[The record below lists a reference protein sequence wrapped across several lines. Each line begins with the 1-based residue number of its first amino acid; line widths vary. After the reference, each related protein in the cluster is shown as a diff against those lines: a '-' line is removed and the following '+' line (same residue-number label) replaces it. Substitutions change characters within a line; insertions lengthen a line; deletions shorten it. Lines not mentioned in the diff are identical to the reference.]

1 LRARNNDIFFNEIKP
16 CLPYPENTI
25 FAPLISNLFIM
36 EQNSY
41 PQRKPETRSRKFW
54 RVVLGSMVG
63 FFFAN
68 IVLSIVT
75 LFLVIGMLAAIM
87 ASSTTAVK
95 SNSILK
101 ITLSG
106 NIEERGED
114 NPFENTAWEDFMNTA
129 TGLDDILASIKKAAN
144 DPNIKGISIEI
155 TPPVS
160 AGFATLTEIRG
171 ALENFKNSGK
181 FVYAYSESYSQGA
194 YYIASV
200 ADKVFISNYGSVD
213 LRGLSF
219 QLMFYK
225 GLIEKLDID
234 VDIIRHGTFKS
245 AVEPFMLDKMSTANR
260 EQMTLLVND
269 FWSVYTNNVAESRN
283 ISVDSLNL
291 IANQMLASFNA
302 KACEQLG
309 LIDAILYPVEYQSLL
324 RKTLEISEKARI
336 NTVTVNT
343 YSKMVAEKRKAE
355 NVAVIYAFGDI
366 RDGKGTDKNIYS
378 ENLCREIRRAY
389 QNDKVKAIVLRVNSG
404 GGSAMASEM
413 IWHEIE
419 LAKAAGKKVV
429 TSMGDYAASGGYYIA
444 CNSDYIIAQPN
455 TLTGSIGVL
464 GMVPSL
470 QRMLKNK
477 LGITTDV
484 AKSNPHADFM
494 TVIGRPLN
502 ELETKKLTTHIED
515 IYALFTQRV
524 ADGRQLP
531 LEKVL
536 EIGEGRV
543 WSGTEALKLSLV
555 DQLGTIDDAVAKAAE
570 LVELIEFGVIHY
582 PRKQDFFTRLFSTN
596 TDSDL
601 KIERAL
607 QQQLGAFYSTYKGIK
622 TMTEMSGVQARL
634 PFEIIITD

>member
-1 LRARNNDIFFNEIKP
+1 MN
-16 CLPYPENTI
+16 
-25 FAPLISNLFIM
+25 
-36 EQNSY
+36 QNSY
-41 PQRKPETRSRKFW
+41 AQRKPETRSRKFW
-54 RVVLGSMVG
+54 RVVFGSMVG

-87 ASSTTAVK
+87 ASSTTIVK
-95 SNSILK
+95 SNSILN

-114 NPFENTAWEDFMNTA
+114 NPFENTAWENFVNTA
-129 TGLDDILASIKKAAN
+129 TGLDDILASIKKAAD

-155 TPPVS
+155 TPPV
-160 AGFATLTEIRG
+160 AVGFATLAEIRM

-181 FVYAYSESYSQGA
+181 FVYAYSEFYSQGA

-200 ADKVFISNYGSVD
+200 ADKVFTSNYGSVD
-213 LRGLSF
+213 LRGLNF

-234 VDIIRHGTFKS
+234 IDIIRHGTFKS
-245 AVEPFMLDKMSTANR
+245 AVEPFMLDKMSAANR

-269 FWSVYTNNVAESRN
+269 FWKVYTENVSASRN
-283 ISVDSLNL
+283 IPVDSLNL
-291 IANQMLASFNA
+291 IADQMLGSFSA
-302 KACEQLG
+302 KTCEQLG
-309 LIDAILYPVEYQSLL
+309 LVDAILYPIEYQNFL
-324 RKTLEISEKARI
+324 RKTLEIAEKARI
-336 NTVTVNT
+336 NSVTVNK
-343 YSKMVAEKRKAE
+343 YSGMIAEKRKAE
-355 NVAVIYAFGDI
+355 NVAVIYAFGGI
-366 RDGKGTDKNIYS
+366 IDGKGTDKNIYS

-389 QNDKVKAIVLRVNSG
+389 QNEKVKAIVLRVNSG
-404 GGSAMASEM
+404 GGSAKASEM

-444 CNSDYIIAQPN
+444 CNSDYIVAQPN

-494 TVIGRPLN
+494 TVIGRPLD
-502 ELETKKLTTHIED
+502 ELEIRKLTGHIED

-524 ADGRQLP
+524 ANGRQLP
-531 LEKVL
+531 LEEVL
-536 EIGEGRV
+536 KIGEGRV
-543 WSGTEALKLSLV
+543 WSGTEAQKLGLV
-555 DQLGTIDDAVAKAAE
+555 DQLGTIEDAVAKAAE
-570 LVELIEFGVIHY
+570 LAELTEFGVIHY
-582 PRKQDFFTRLFSTN
+582 PRKQDFFTRLFATN

-607 QQQLGAFYSTYKGIK
+607 QQHLGEFYFTYKGIK
-622 TMTEMSGVQARL
+622 TVTEMSGVQARL
-634 PFEIIITD
+634 PFEIVITD